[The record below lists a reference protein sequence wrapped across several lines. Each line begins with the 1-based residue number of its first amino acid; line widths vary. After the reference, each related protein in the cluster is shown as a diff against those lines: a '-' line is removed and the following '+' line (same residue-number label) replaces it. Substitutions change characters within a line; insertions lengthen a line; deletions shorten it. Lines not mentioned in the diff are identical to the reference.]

1 MERYDQ
7 IFFNETQKY
16 SQFVFFFQIHKKLGH
31 THLALMHF
39 SWAMD
44 LDPKGTH
51 TQIKE
56 SIDPSLS
63 RGAGED
69 DIVTAQDAAIENEGA
84 EASLDPTTNSAEQEQ
99 SFQESDES
107 F

>member
-1 MERYDQ
+1 
-7 IFFNETQKY
+7 
-16 SQFVFFFQIHKKLGH
+16 
-31 THLALMHF
+31 MHF

-63 RGAGED
+63 RGPGED
-69 DIVTAQDAAIENEGA
+69 GIISGQDTTAENEVDEGGSI
-84 EASLDPTTNSAEQEQ
+84 EPNQQPPPEHHEQ
-99 SFQESDES
+99 SLQESDES

>member
-1 MERYDQ
+1 
-7 IFFNETQKY
+7 
-16 SQFVFFFQIHKKLGH
+16 
-31 THLALMHF
+31 MHF

-63 RGAGED
+63 RGPGED
-69 DIVTAQDAAIENEGA
+69 DIVTAQDPAIENEGA
-84 EASLDPTTNSAEQEQ
+84 EGSLDPEQATTAEQEQ
-99 SFQESDES
+99 TFQESDES

>member
-1 MERYDQ
+1 
-7 IFFNETQKY
+7 
-16 SQFVFFFQIHKKLGH
+16 
-31 THLALMHF
+31 MHF

-63 RGAGED
+63 RGPGED
-69 DIVTAQDAAIENEGA
+69 DIVARQDAAVENEGG
-84 EASLDPTTNSAEQEQ
+84 ETASLEPEQAATEQEQ
-99 SFQESDES
+99 SLQESDES

>member
-1 MERYDQ
+1 
-7 IFFNETQKY
+7 
-16 SQFVFFFQIHKKLGH
+16 
-31 THLALMHF
+31 MHF

-63 RGAGED
+63 RGTGED
-69 DIVTAQDAAIENEGA
+69 GIVSGPDTTVENEG
-84 EASLDPTTNSAEQEQ
+84 EGASVVTEQPPAEQEQ
-99 SFQESDES
+99 NQESDES

>member
-1 MERYDQ
+1 
-7 IFFNETQKY
+7 
-16 SQFVFFFQIHKKLGH
+16 
-31 THLALMHF
+31 MHF

-63 RGAGED
+63 RGAGEE
-69 DIVTAQDAAIENEGA
+69 DIIAGQDAALENDQ
-84 EASLDPTTNSAEQEQ
+84 EAASVEPEPAATEQEP
-99 SFQESDES
+99 SLQESDES

>member
-1 MERYDQ
+1 
-7 IFFNETQKY
+7 
-16 SQFVFFFQIHKKLGH
+16 
-31 THLALMHF
+31 MHF

-63 RGAGED
+63 RGTGED
-69 DIVTAQDAAIENEGA
+69 GIITGQDTTVENEGA
-84 EASLDPTTNSAEQEQ
+84 EGASLEAEQPAAEQEQ
-99 SFQESDES
+99 SLQESDES